1 MIDLLGT
8 ADVTY
13 IIIKLARTALSAYEY
28 YIITTKNILQNG
40 KKMLIFFAVCWI
52 FMYKLLFAPFI
63 TFYKKKVVKCLFKNQ
78 NDWTTEGK

>member
-40 KKMLIFFAVCWI
+40 KKMLIFLQFVEYSC
-52 FMYKLLFAPFI
+52 KLLFAPLI
-63 TFYKKKVVKCLFKNQ
+63 IFYKKEYVVKCHF
-78 NDWTTEGK
+78 